1 MNRIGKGRR
10 WRERFDVQREEDLG
24 AEGFKNGPLYDA
36 ARPDYPEAAILYFV
50 SVFDLGL
57 TSRALDLGAGTGIFT
72 RQMRPY
78 VGTMTAVEPSASM
91 RDPRAMP
98 DTDVV
103 VLDGS
108 DVNIPMQDESV
119 DVVFVAQAFHW
130 FDESRSLEEIRR
142 VLVDRGGL
150 GLIWNE
156 RDESVDWVHAL
167 SHAMQWD
174 TKQPYEVGKDFTG
187 TIASGPFVDVDRVTF
202 AHTQTLTREVLYQ
215 RVMTTSYISTMELPE
230 REMLMKRVSEV
241 VEELVEPIVLPYV
254 TTAYSARA
262 IAGNR

>member
-1 MNRIGKGRR
+1 VR
-10 WRERFDVQREEDLG
+10 DQDLG
-24 AEGFKNGPLYDA
+24 IRGFTNGLLYDA
-36 ARPDYPEAAILYFV
+36 ARPDYPEAAIRYFV
-50 SVFDLGL
+50 SVFDLGI

-78 VGTMTAVEPSASM
+78 VGTMTAVDPSASM
-91 RDPRAMP
+91 REIFERV

-108 DVNIPMQDESV
+108 DVQIPLQNKCV
-119 DVVFVAQAFHW
+119 DVVFAAQAFHW
-130 FDESRSLEEIRR
+130 FDESRSLEEIHR

-156 RDESVDWVHAL
+156 RDETVDWVRDL

-174 TKQPYEVGKDFTG
+174 RKQPYEVGKDFTR
-187 TIASGPFVDVDRVTF
+187 TIAGGPFTDVERVTF
-202 AHTQTLTREVLYQ
+202 AHAQTLTPDALYQ
-215 RVMTTSYISTMELPE
+215 RVLSTSYITTMESSE
-230 REMLMKRVSEV
+230 REPLMKRVGDV
-241 VEELVEPIVLPYV
+241 VEELGEPIVLPYV

-262 IAGNR
+262 IERKR